1 MEKNMINEEF
11 FTSKP
16 IKGIVFVVL
25 VLFSILTGNA
35 LWQQGFIG
43 IFEEA
48 MKSPGSM
55 QIFVDLFI
63 ALCFALGWVW
73 YDTKKTNRSF
83 LPWLIIT
90 LIAGSYGPLLYL
102 LFRKPSKDKSL

>member
-1 MEKNMINEEF
+1 MINEEF

-55 QIFVDLFI
+55 QIL
-63 ALCFALGWVW
+63 
-73 YDTKKTNRSF
+73 
-83 LPWLIIT
+83 
-90 LIAGSYGPLLYL
+90 
-102 LFRKPSKDKSL
+102 